1 MQEKSEYDLIT
12 AEGSRGD
19 HARCQRLIAMVRILS
34 QNATDYFTVIVF
46 FNRQFPRQNPTK
58 EQKIIVY
65 PRCFTVDKIISDLI
79 ATLIF

>member
-1 MQEKSEYDLIT
+1 MQLSAREET
-12 AEGSRGD
+12 RH
-19 HARCQRLIAMVRILS
+19 HAGCHCLIAMVRILS